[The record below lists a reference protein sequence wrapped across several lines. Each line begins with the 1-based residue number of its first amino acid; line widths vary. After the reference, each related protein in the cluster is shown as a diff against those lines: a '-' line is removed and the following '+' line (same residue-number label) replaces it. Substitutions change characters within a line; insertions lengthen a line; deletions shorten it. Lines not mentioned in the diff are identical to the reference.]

1 MIDSTNKFDS
11 DHLWDVAIVG
21 AGVIGLACAFQLARD
36 GYTVAVLER
45 ERPGAGASSVAAG
58 VLSARPE
65 PDPKLEPLV
74 ALQLDSLRRYPQFV
88 ADVESASGMTVGY
101 RSEGSIWIALDE
113 ADHAEWDRLDQLNRA
128 RNMLVERLDPDQL
141 RALEPCLSEP
151 CIGGLHLSGEAQ
163 VDPRRLLPALER
175 AVVNLGVCI
184 YQGWSAVHA
193 ERSGGSRSQ
202 TVAIRT
208 TDGNDRSAVRARR
221 MIITAGYQQDDV
233 LNFATE
239 PAAPLVPIGVRGVKG
254 QILSLQ
260 GPRIL
265 NHVVKTRDLL
275 MAPRDTG
282 ELIVGATIEEGR
294 SDPTPDPSAADD
306 LLRAARRV
314 MPRIDEFELG
324 EHRVGFRP
332 AVEDNLPAIGREP
345 GDCIWVANG
354 HYRNG
359 IQLAPATA
367 YWLARAIRSGRPSK
381 LIKPFALKRLTP
393 ASEED
398 RQ

>member
-1 MIDSTNKFDS
+1 MS
-11 DHLWDVAIVG
+11 DASGKLESDRLWDVAVVG

-36 GYTVAVLER
+36 GYSVAIVER

-65 PDPKLEPLV
+65 PDPSLKPLV

-88 ADVESASGMTVGY
+88 ADVEAESGMSVGY

-113 ADHAEWDRLDQLNRA
+113 ADQAEWDRLHELNCARGMGVEPLDADQ
-128 RNMLVERLDPDQL
+128 V

-151 CIGGLHLSGEAQ
+151 CIGGLHMSGEAQ
-163 VDPRRLLPALER
+163 VDPRRLVPALEQ
-175 AVVNLGVCI
+175 AVVNLGVGI
-184 YQGWSAVHA
+184 WPGAKAVHA
-193 ERSGGSRSQ
+193 VRSGGSGRQ
-202 TVAIRT
+202 TVAIRLEV
-208 TDGNDRSAVRARR
+208 GGERGSVRARR
-221 MIITAGYQQDDV
+221 MIIAAGHQQDDL
-233 LNFATE
+233 LNLEAE
-239 PAAPLVPIGVRGVKG
+239 PVSPLVPIGVRGVKG
-254 QILSLQ
+254 QILSLN

-294 SDPTPDPSAADD
+294 TDSTRDPGAADE

-314 MPRIDEFELG
+314 MPRIDEFELA

-332 AVEDNLPAIGREP
+332 AVDDDLPAIGRRP
-345 GDCIWVANG
+345 GDSVWVANG

-381 LIKPFALKRLTP
+381 LIKPFALKRLT
-393 ASEED
+393 AIGEED
-398 RQ
+398 

>member
-1 MIDSTNKFDS
+1 MTDASGTLES
-11 DHLWDVAIVG
+11 DRLWDVAVVG

-36 GYTVAVLER
+36 GYTVAIVER

-65 PDPKLEPLV
+65 PDPSLEPLV

-88 ADVESASGMTVGY
+88 ADVEAASGMSVGY
-101 RSEGSIWIALDE
+101 RCEGSIWIALDE
-113 ADHAEWDRLDQLNRA
+113 ADQAEWDRLHELNCA
-128 RNMLVERLDPDQL
+128 RGMGVERLDADQV

-163 VDPRRLLPALER
+163 VDPRRLVPALEQ
-175 AVVNLGVCI
+175 AVFNLGAGI
-184 YQGWSAVHA
+184 WPGAKAVHA
-193 ERSGGSRSQ
+193 VRSGGSGRQ
-202 TVAIRT
+202 TVAIRLEV
-208 TDGNDRSAVRARR
+208 GGERGSLRARR
-221 MIITAGYQQDDV
+221 MIIAAGHQQDDL
-233 LNFATE
+233 LNFEGE
-239 PAAPLVPIGVRGVKG
+239 PVSPLVPIGVRGVKG
-254 QILSLQ
+254 QILSLR

-294 SDPTPDPSAADD
+294 TDSTRDPGAADD
-306 LLRAARRV
+306 LLSAARRV
-314 MPRIDEFELG
+314 MPRIDEFELS

-332 AVEDNLPAIGREP
+332 AVEDNLPAIGRKP
-345 GDCIWVANG
+345 RDPVWVANG

-381 LIKPFALKRLTP
+381 LIKPFALKRLT
-393 ASEED
+393 AIGEED
-398 RQ
+398 

>member
-1 MIDSTNKFDS
+1 MS
-11 DHLWDVAIVG
+11 DASGKLESDRLWDVAVVG
-21 AGVIGLACAFQLARD
+21 AGIIGLACAFQLARD
-36 GYTVAVLER
+36 GYTVAIVER

-65 PDPKLEPLV
+65 PDPSLKPLV

-88 ADVESASGMTVGY
+88 ADVEAESGMSVGY

-113 ADHAEWDRLDQLNRA
+113 TDQAEWDRLHELNCA
-128 RNMLVERLDPDQL
+128 RGMGVERLDADQV
-141 RALEPCLSEP
+141 RALEPCLSGP

-163 VDPRRLLPALER
+163 VDPRRLVPALER
-175 AVVNLGVCI
+175 AVSNLGVCI
-184 YQGWSAVHA
+184 YSGWSALHGV
-193 ERSGGSRSQ
+193 RSSGSRSRS
-202 TVAIRT
+202 VAIRI
-208 TDGNDRSAVRARR
+208 TDGSDRGSVRARR
-221 MIITAGYQQDDV
+221 MIIAAGHQQDDL
-233 LNFATE
+233 LNFEAE
-239 PAAPLVPIGVRGVKG
+239 LAVPLVPIGVRGVKG
-254 QILSLQ
+254 QILSLR

-282 ELIVGATIEEGR
+282 ELVVGATIEEGR
-294 SDPTPDPSAADD
+294 TDSTRDPGAADE
-306 LLRAARRV
+306 LLGAARRV

-332 AVEDNLPAIGREP
+332 AVEDNLPAIGRKS
-345 GDCIWVANG
+345 GDAVWVANG

-381 LIKPFALKRLTP
+381 LITPFALKRLT
-393 ASEED
+393 AIGEED
-398 RQ
+398 

>member
-1 MIDSTNKFDS
+1 MTDSPAKLES
-11 DHLWDVAIVG
+11 DRLWDVAIVG

-36 GYTVAVLER
+36 GYSVAVLER

-65 PDPKLEPLV
+65 PDPSLEPLV
-74 ALQLDSLRRYPQFV
+74 ALQLDSLRRYPRFV
-88 ADVESASGMTVGY
+88 ADVEAASGMSVGY
-101 RSEGSIWIALDE
+101 RTEGSIWLALDD
-113 ADHAEWDRLDQLNRA
+113 ADRVEWDRLEGLNRA
-128 RNMLVERLDPDQL
+128 RQMPVERLDAEQV
-141 RALEPCLSEP
+141 RALEPCLSGP
-151 CIGGLHLSGEAQ
+151 CLGGLLLSGEAQ
-163 VDPRRLLPALER
+163 VDPRRLLPALAQ
-175 AVVNLGVCI
+175 AVVSLGVCI
-184 YQGWSAVHA
+184 ISGWSAVHA
-193 ERSGGSRSQ
+193 ARGTGSRPR

-208 TDGNDRSAVRARR
+208 TDGSDRGSVRARR
-221 MIITAGYQQDDV
+221 MIVTAGHQHDDV
-233 LNFATE
+233 LNLATE
-239 PAAPLVPIGVRGVKG
+239 PASPLVPIGARGVKG
-254 QILSLQ
+254 QILSLD

-294 SDPTPDPSAADD
+294 SDPTPDRSAADD
-306 LLRAARRV
+306 LLSAARRV
-314 MPRIDEFELG
+314 MPRIDEFELA

-332 AVEDNLPAIGREP
+332 AVEDNLPAIGRKP
-345 GDCIWVANG
+345 GDSVWVANG

-381 LIKPFALKRLTP
+381 LITPFALKRLT
-393 ASEED
+393 AIGEED
-398 RQ
+398 

>member
-1 MIDSTNKFDS
+1 MIDSPGKPES
-11 DHLWDVAIVG
+11 DRLWDVAVVG

-45 ERPGAGASSVAAG
+45 ERPGGGASSVAAG

-65 PDPKLEPLV
+65 PEPSLEPLV

-88 ADVESASGMTVGY
+88 ADVEAASGMTVGY

-113 ADHAEWDRLDQLNRA
+113 ADQVEWDRLYELNRA
-128 RNMLVERLDPDQL
+128 RDMPVERLDPDQV

-163 VDPRRLLPALER
+163 VDPRRLLPALDQ

-184 YQGWSAVHA
+184 VSGWSAVHA
-193 ERSGGSRSQ
+193 VRGTGSRPRS
-202 TVAIRT
+202 VAIRI
-208 TDGNDRSAVRARR
+208 TDGSDRGSVRARR
-221 MIITAGYQQDDV
+221 MIVAAGHQHDDV
-233 LNFATE
+233 LNLATE
-239 PAAPLVPIGVRGVKG
+239 PASPLVPIGARGVKG
-254 QILSLQ
+254 QILSLE

-294 SDPTPDPSAADD
+294 TDPRPDPGAADD

-345 GDCIWVANG
+345 GDSIWVANG

-367 YWLARAIRSGRPSK
+367 YWLARAIRSGRPSR
-381 LIKPFALKRLTP
+381 LIKPFALGRLTP

-398 RQ
+398 R